1 MCKNIVTLFFRVVTN
16 KMILIVII
24 LFELALL
31 AGLAYWK
38 FSWLVGWSC
47 ACRVLTLLWCPL
59 TLAWYLVTWPYH
71 VTLSWCLVALS
82 YLVTLWYLATVC
94 LDTWHEVWWPCYSI
108 WTSSGHPV
116 PHLII
121 YLSPNDLM
129 LFSESVRL
137 SVREDIHSTQAV
149 RQAVHISTESL

>member
-1 MCKNIVTLFFRVVTN
+1 
-16 KMILIVII
+16 MIGRLVLCLLCADLVMMSTDLGMISSD
-24 LFELALL
+24 LAT
-31 AGLAYWK
+31 
-38 FSWLVGWSC
+38 WS
-47 ACRVLTLLWCPL
+47 
-59 TLAWYLVTWPYH
+59 YH

-149 RQAVHISTESL
+149 RQACAYFNWKFVGFQVSVSYYIHVNVNCDHSVMNSVWIWENSQ